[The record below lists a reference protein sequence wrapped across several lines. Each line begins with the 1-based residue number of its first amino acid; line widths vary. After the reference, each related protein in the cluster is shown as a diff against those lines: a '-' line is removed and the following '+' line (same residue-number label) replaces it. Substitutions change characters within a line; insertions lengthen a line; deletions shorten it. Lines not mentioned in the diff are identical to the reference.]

1 MVDRDA
7 RRLAL
12 LVEYDGTQYRGFQL
26 QPNGPTIQGEL
37 ETAIEKVTGE
47 ASRVAGASRTDS
59 GVHAEGQVVSFTTG
73 FRLSAE
79 TFVEALNY
87 YLASD
92 IAVQKAL
99 AVPSEFDVRRRA
111 ASREYRY
118 SILNRRPPSPL
129 RGRFHHQVGDPL
141 DVDAMNTAARLLIG
155 VRDFAS
161 FTAPQR
167 SEEGSTVRQVI
178 EAGVTKEGELVL
190 LDIEANAY
198 LYQQIRRTAGTL
210 VSVGLEKSSI
220 DQFEELLK
228 TPSPG
233 TAGPTLPAKGL
244 RLKRVN
250 YPDTIAVKPGATR
263 AIVSR
268 T

>member
-1 MVDRDA
+1 M
-7 RRLAL
+7 AL
-12 LVEYDGTQYRGFQL
+12 VVEYDGTWYRGFQL
-26 QPNGPTIQGEL
+26 QPNGSTIQGEL
-37 ETAIEKVTGE
+37 EAAIEKVTGG

-73 FRLSAE
+73 SRLSAG

-87 YLASD
+87 YLPSD

-99 AVPSEFDVRRRA
+99 AVPHEFDVRRRA

-129 RGRFHHQVGDPL
+129 SGRFHHRIRQPL
-141 DVDAMNTAARLLIG
+141 DVDTMNAAAKLLIG
-155 VRDFAS
+155 VRDFGSFSAS
-161 FTAPQR
+161 QR
-167 SEEGSTVRQVI
+167 PEEGSTVRQMI
-178 EAGVTKEGELVL
+178 NAGVTREGELVL

-198 LYQQIRRTAGTL
+198 LYQQIRRTAGAL
-210 VSVGLEKSSI
+210 VGVGLGKSSI
-220 DQFEELLK
+220 DQFEELLN

-244 RLKRVN
+244 CLKRVN
-250 YPDTIAVKPGATR
+250 YPDTIAVKLITSR
-263 AIVSR
+263 TLVSR